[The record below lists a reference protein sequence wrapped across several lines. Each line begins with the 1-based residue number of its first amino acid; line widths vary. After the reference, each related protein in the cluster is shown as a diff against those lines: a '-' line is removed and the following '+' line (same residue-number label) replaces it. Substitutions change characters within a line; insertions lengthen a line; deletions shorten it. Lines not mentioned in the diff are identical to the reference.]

1 MQHGASTAFGALSV
15 ASAGVALASKSARFV
30 VPLTRGFAATAA
42 TTAGVTALA
51 LGTHVTSKLGFGGH
65 HINRDGQSSF
75 LASLF
80 ASTTRCL
87 ERVLIDE
94 SNDHKQYVVDVKSF
108 SSTFGLSAVLIRA
121 VLNLGVSFSRV
132 VTDWL
137 EEAAA
142 IEEEARNHPSGEP
155 QRPLPKFEWEQPF
168 WASVGLFIRET
179 VVVLTRRGV
188 EKLVVFLSTMSSS
201 RRIVS
206 SYLMT
211 PKFAAKLLKD
221 VPRSARRKCE
231 RLAWEKGLS
240 RTAKA
245 TGMART
251 AANASITRITA
262 ELIIASSISAVA
274 CRKLY
279 QLRKSGALPAPEME
293 REAAERE
300 GEALTE
306 STDAT
311 VKTLG
316 KRLYKTLGT
325 RFAIEVEVGSLYFR
339 LLFGHCVKGAC
350 LLIGGACGA
359 AAVAAL
365 RKDDCPKWALR
376 LTFLGMAAGEA
387 VGVQVASTALAT
399 VFGGRR

>member
-188 EKLVVFLSTMSSS
+188 EKLVV
-201 RRIVS
+201 
-206 SYLMT
+206 Y
-211 PKFAAKLLKD
+211 
-221 VPRSARRKCE
+221 
-231 RLAWEKGLS
+231 
-240 RTAKA
+240 
-245 TGMART
+245 
-251 AANASITRITA
+251 
-262 ELIIASSISAVA
+262 
-274 CRKLY
+274 
-279 QLRKSGALPAPEME
+279 
-293 REAAERE
+293 
-300 GEALTE
+300 
-306 STDAT
+306 
-311 VKTLG
+311 
-316 KRLYKTLGT
+316 
-325 RFAIEVEVGSLYFR
+325 
-339 LLFGHCVKGAC
+339 
-350 LLIGGACGA
+350 
-359 AAVAAL
+359 
-365 RKDDCPKWALR
+365 
-376 LTFLGMAAGEA
+376 
-387 VGVQVASTALAT
+387 
-399 VFGGRR
+399 